1 MRTIKKLIIATAIF
15 SIYTSVA
22 NAHLLAF
29 DKLTPANKTANVV
42 TSFQLTKQEI
52 VDQFHY
58 RAKFFEIER
67 WMLSK
72 NIQLVDNHYYG
83 QHAQQM
89 AAQRASQQSSQ
100 GSLQTNQGDV
110 DIIMGMHYLID
121 PAVANAPNNT
131 TKMHYLIDPAVANAP
146 NNTTNQLNIAGFV
159 AVSMCNAYKSI
170 NIKNNTPNLVPKF
183 KAPLSFIQG
192 IDPKNKDIS
201 QYKLSDG
208 ISFDC
213 VYYKQKSNSI
223 YKEKIKAIKAP
234 RSMSKHKH

>member
-1 MRTIKKLIIATAIF
+1 MKTTKKLIIATAIF
-15 SIYTSVA
+15 SIYTGVA

-42 TSFQLTKQEI
+42 TSFQLTEQEI

-58 RAKFFEIER
+58 RAKFFEGEK

-83 QHAQQM
+83 QHAQQI
-89 AAQRASQQSSQ
+89 AVQKASQK
-100 GSLQTNQGDV
+100 SLQNNQADI
-110 DIIMGMHYLID
+110 DIIMPMHELVD
-121 PAVANAPNNT
+121 PPYAKAPNS
-131 TKMHYLIDPAVANAP
+131 P
-146 NNTTNQLNIAGFV
+146 TNQLNITGLV
-159 AVSMCNAYKSI
+159 AISMCNAYKSI

-192 IDPKNKDIS
+192 IDPNNNSNS

-213 VYYKQKSNSI
+213 VYYSKKMKAISKDS
-223 YKEKIKAIKAP
+223 IKALKAP
-234 RSMSKHKH
+234 HNVSKMKHDH